1 MRILAFILSF
11 AGLLFAQDIKK
22 LEELFKKTE
31 TIKVSFVQRVK
42 YEWYPQ
48 EDVSKGVF
56 YADRKGRFRL
66 EYYSPDRITIVSDG
80 KKVYVINYEEKKVYV
95 EPVERNTSP
104 VVESLFLFSEPISEV
119 FELVMEKKEGEKRV
133 FLLRPKKRDE
143 SVSEVEVVVKEDE
156 IAALRIYDSQG
167 TRTTIEFIEVK
178 RNFSPSARLFLP
190 SIPEGFKVV
199 GDE

>member
-42 YEWYPQ
+42 YEWYPR

-95 EPVERNTSP
+95 EPVERNASP